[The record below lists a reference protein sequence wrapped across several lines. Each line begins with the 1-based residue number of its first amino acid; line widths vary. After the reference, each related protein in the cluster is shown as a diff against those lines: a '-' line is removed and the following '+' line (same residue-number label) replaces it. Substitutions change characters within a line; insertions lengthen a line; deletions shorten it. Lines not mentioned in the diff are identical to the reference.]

1 MAGEQNGA
9 RGGILSSVR
18 KGLTSAVLLGLALA
32 ILAPAFAAGN
42 PAPDCG
48 MSCCRLGTM
57 GMMGSPR
64 TAAPAPGMP
73 GKAGCTA
80 PCGMRGSGGPPP
92 VATLAGL
99 PPSIVPTVSP
109 LPAPAVA
116 APLSEAAFRIPFSL
130 SLDLPDQPPRA

>member
-1 MAGEQNGA
+1 M
-9 RGGILSSVR
+9 R
-18 KGLTSAVLLGLALA
+18 KGFTSALLLGLALA

-57 GMMGSPR
+57 GMMGMTGKMR
-64 TAAPAPGMP
+64 TAAPASGMP
-73 GKAGCTA
+73 GTPGCTA
-80 PCGMRGSGGPPP
+80 PCGMRGAGGPPP

-99 PPSIVPTVSP
+99 PPSVLPAVSP
-109 LPAPAVA
+109 LPAPAIAV
-116 APLSEAAFRIPFSL
+116 PVREAAFRIPSSL

>member
-1 MAGEQNGA
+1 
-9 RGGILSSVR
+9 
-18 KGLTSAVLLGLALA
+18 VLLGLALA
-32 ILAPAFAAGN
+32 ILAPAFAAGS

-57 GMMGSPR
+57 GAMKMMG
-64 TAAPAPGMP
+64 TAAPHGAPGSRH
-73 GKAGCTA
+73 CTA

-116 APLSEAAFRIPFSL
+116 VPLGETAFRIPSSL